1 MDKIGDVAPKMWAP
15 ESPWRF
21 WWSCPEYVWLIRY
34 VNKRRR
40 SRIRYHK
47 DSRFPRCHIL
57 FCRRPASWE
66 DGHFLGDVF
75 FVHHLLQHLH
85 LALPGQCERG
95 AVGVH
100 ERVVHSHLVTT
111 RYGYAEGL
119 VPRAP
124 AEPRKTLPNGSVLFW
139 GLCSRRGLQCQ
150 WLCSCALEVTHL
162 LCFASFCP
170 AWQHVFLLDVT
181 VTWHRICY
189 SNHWW
194 SPWSSRPC
202 RACCCAAVLLWK
214 GRVVGGFTMESVGE
228 SILWEISSLIH
239 PVVWVSS
246 RAELWLEQKMG
257 WWSRWACTKIMI
269 ISSIISIKGR
279 CLARIAIRS
288 PCSSPLFV
296 SFNSAHIEFLFTF
309 RSKMD
314 SLKCLLPF
322 PLALSACAFLNL
334 LWNPFGISY
343 FILTSEG
350 RFSSLMPFQTLCFC
364 SLSGTLPRLAE
375 QKLCRRIQA
384 QWQEEVDE
392 DNDDQ
397 GDRNDSEAEAE
408 DFNRGILDEWVVS
421 LTGLR
426 CDVKNQAL
434 NLILAQQ
441 MCIYIYNY
449 IWLYI

>member
-1 MDKIGDVAPKMWAP
+1 MLPRRCEHQNRLEGFDDLVLNIFDGFVMWTKGADQESNITKILVFHAATYCFVADLPVGRTGTFWVMSFLYTTFCNIYIWLFLANVREVQWVSMKGWYIHILWPQDMVTLKVWYPEPLPSPGRRFQMAQCSSGDFVPGAACNVNDYAPVLWRSHIYCVLRRFSRHGNTFFCRT
-15 ESPWRF
+15 SPWRGTGF
-21 WWSCPEYVWLIRY
+21 ATQTI
-34 VNKRRR
+34 
-40 SRIRYHK
+40 
-47 DSRFPRCHIL
+47 
-57 FCRRPASWE
+57 
-66 DGHFLGDVF
+66 DGHRDPHDHVELVVVLPSF
-75 FVHHLLQHLH
+75 FEKAGWL
-85 LALPGQCERG
+85 
-95 AVGVH
+95 
-100 ERVVHSHLVTT
+100 VV
-111 RYGYAEGL
+111 
-119 VPRAP
+119 
-124 AEPRKTLPNGSVLFW
+124 
-139 GLCSRRGLQCQ
+139 SR
-150 WLCSCALEVTHL
+150 WK
-162 LCFASFCP
+162 ASESRSFEK
-170 AWQHVFLLDVT
+170 FLL
-181 VTWHRICY
+181 W
-189 SNHWW
+189 
-194 SPWSSRPC
+194 
-202 RACCCAAVLLWK
+202 
-214 GRVVGGFTMESVGE
+214 
-228 SILWEISSLIH
+228 SILLLVFH
-239 PVVWVSS
+239 H
-246 RAELWLEQKMG
+246 AELWLEQKMG

-279 CLARIAIRS
+279 CSARIAIRS

-421 LTGLR
+421 QTGLR

-434 NLILAQQ
+434 NYTCPANVY
-441 MCIYIYNY
+441 IYIHNY
-449 IWLYI
+449 IWL

>member
-21 WWSCPEYVWLIRY
+21 WWSCPEYFWLIRY

-40 SRIRYHK
+40 SRIKYHK

-150 WLCSCALEVTHL
+150 WLCSCASPWRGTG
-162 LCFASFCP
+162 FATQTIDGHRDPHDHVELVVVLPSFFEK
-170 AWQHVFLLDVT
+170 AGWLVVSRWKASESRSFEKFLL
-181 VTWHRICY
+181 W
-189 SNHWW
+189 
-194 SPWSSRPC
+194 
-202 RACCCAAVLLWK
+202 
-214 GRVVGGFTMESVGE
+214 
-228 SILWEISSLIH
+228 SILLFVFH
-239 PVVWVSS
+239 H
-246 RAELWLEQKMG
+246 AELWLEQKLG

-279 CLARIAIRS
+279 CSARIAIRS

-421 LTGLR
+421 QTGLR

-434 NLILAQQ
+434 NYTCPANVY
-441 MCIYIYNY
+441 IYIHNY
-449 IWLYI
+449 IWL

>member
-1 MDKIGDVAPKMWAP
+1 
-15 ESPWRF
+15 
-21 WWSCPEYVWLIRY
+21 
-34 VNKRRR
+34 
-40 SRIRYHK
+40 
-47 DSRFPRCHIL
+47 
-57 FCRRPASWE
+57 
-66 DGHFLGDVF
+66 
-75 FVHHLLQHLH
+75 
-85 LALPGQCERG
+85 
-95 AVGVH
+95 
-100 ERVVHSHLVTT
+100 
-111 RYGYAEGL
+111 
-119 VPRAP
+119 
-124 AEPRKTLPNGSVLFW
+124 
-139 GLCSRRGLQCQ
+139 
-150 WLCSCALEVTHL
+150 
-162 LCFASFCP
+162 
-170 AWQHVFLLDVT
+170 
-181 VTWHRICY
+181 
-189 SNHWW
+189 
-194 SPWSSRPC
+194 
-202 RACCCAAVLLWK
+202 
-214 GRVVGGFTMESVGE
+214 
-228 SILWEISSLIH
+228 
-239 PVVWVSS
+239 
-246 RAELWLEQKMG
+246 MG

-279 CLARIAIRS
+279 CSARIAIRS

-441 MCIYIYNY
+441 MCIYI
-449 IWLYI
+449 